1 MAKLHQ
7 RIKRTV
13 QIWNT
18 VQLDTSLFKMASL
31 FKRRG
36 SAKPKISLSS
46 QDLDYLTQNTELK
59 DREVLQT
66 QFDEFIKNHPKGY
79 MKQKDFEVF
88 VKQLYPTKNVKKIQK
103 RLFNMLDKD
112 RDGHITFREFMMVMC
127 IMANGTPDQNLRQ
140 IFKM

>member
-1 MAKLHQ
+1 
-7 RIKRTV
+7 
-13 QIWNT
+13 
-18 VQLDTSLFKMASL
+18 MASL

-88 VKQLYPTKNVKKIQK
+88 VKQLYPTKKGKLNSQVFKVPKVGKIK
-103 RLFNMLDKD
+103 VRSLWTYNFDTN
-112 RDGHITFREFMMVMC
+112 
-127 IMANGTPDQNLRQ
+127 
-140 IFKM
+140 

>member
-1 MAKLHQ
+1 
-7 RIKRTV
+7 
-13 QIWNT
+13 
-18 VQLDTSLFKMASL
+18 MASL